1 MKRLAVVLLCSA
13 AIACGSSKGSSTGSA
28 KADGVNSDRDVAA
41 FEERAKDDGEPGWVN
56 RGSAAI
62 NADGKRVFYGVGSAG
77 GIKNP
82 SLLRSTTDNRAR
94 AEIAKVIE
102 VFSASLMKDYQSS
115 SNGKEDQAVEQAI
128 KTAASAS
135 LKGVEIVDRYIAN
148 DGTMYA
154 LAALDLKKAAELIQ
168 AAEMSGAVKSHVTK
182 VDTDDI
188 FDKHGKK
195 AEAPKP
201 PPKVAATEQSGKSE
215 NQPTTSGSDVKAR
228 RGGDAPAWVDGEDSR
243 FPYREYLCGVGS
255 GPSRPIAENGSYAS
269 LSRIFVARVQA
280 VSKDFMGAY
289 SSTGA
294 KPLETQSSE
303 QTTKISTGKVFSD
316 VKLYELWEGKGA
328 TYALACMERAKASAS
343 LRDQISQLDQA
354 IGKHMDTAK
363 TNDKQVQLKE
373 LSRALDGMVQRE
385 SLNGELR
392 IVDTGGVGVAGD
404 YSHADVA
411 AALEEVQTALK
422 VGVAADGPY
431 ASDFRTALVQ
441 GLTQRGYEVTEVEGD
456 GSGLDVM
463 ITANI
468 CIEDGGKGTGTAAAI
483 SFARGVVQLDVK
495 NVAKKRSI
503 AAMNES
509 RKEGHRSREE
519 AERRV
524 VRQLGSEIVNKV
536 GAKIDDAMKGR

>member
-1 MKRLAVVLLCSA
+1 MKRLAAVLLCSA
-13 AIACGSSKGSSTGSA
+13 AIACGSSKGASKGSA
-28 KADGVNSDRDVAA
+28 KADNVNSDRDVAA
-41 FEERAKDDGEPGWVN
+41 FEDRAKDDGEPGWVN

-62 NADGKRVFYGVGSAG
+62 NADGKRVFYGVGSAS

-115 SNGKEDQAVEQAI
+115 SNGKETQEVEQAI

-135 LKGVEIVDRYIAN
+135 LRGVEIVDRYIAN

-168 AAEMSGAVKSHVTK
+168 AAEMSGAAKSYVTK

-201 PPKVAATEQSGKSE
+201 PPKVAATEQSGQPE
-215 NQPTTSGSDVKAR
+215 NKPAQTSSDVKAR

-243 FPYREYLCGVGS
+243 WPYREYLCGVGS

-294 KPLETQSSE
+294 KPLEVQSSE

-316 VKLYELWEGKGA
+316 VKLYELWEGKGS

-354 IGKHMDTAK
+354 IGKHMDSAK

-373 LSRALDGMVQRE
+373 LSRSLDTMVQRE
-385 SLNGELR
+385 ALNGELR
-392 IVDTGGVGVAGD
+392 IVDTDGVGVAGE

-441 GLTQRGYEVTEVEGD
+441 GLTQRGYEVSEVEGD

-463 ITANI
+463 ISANI
-468 CIEDGGKGTGTAAAI
+468 RIEDGGKGTGSASAI

-495 NVAKKRSI
+495 NVAKKKSI

-524 VRQLGSEIVNKV
+524 VRQLGSELVNKV

>member
-1 MKRLAVVLLCSA
+1 MKRLAVVLLCVA
-13 AIACGSSKGSSTGSA
+13 AAACGGSKGSSKSA
-28 KADGVNSDRDVAA
+28 KADSVNSDRDVAA
-41 FEERAKDDGEPGWVN
+41 FEDRAKDDGEPGWVN

-62 NADGKRVFYGVGSAG
+62 NADGKRVFYGVGSAS

-115 SNGKEDQAVEQAI
+115 TNGKDDQAVEQAI

-154 LAALDLKKAAELIQ
+154 LAALDLKKATELIA
-168 AAEMSGAVKSHVTK
+168 AAEESGAVKSYVTK

-195 AEAPKP
+195 AEQPKP
-201 PPKVAATEQSGKSE
+201 PAKVAATEQSG
-215 NQPTTSGSDVKAR
+215 QPDNKPSSSQDDVKAR

-243 FPYREYLCGVGS
+243 WPYRDYLCGVGS
-255 GPSRPIAENGSYAS
+255 GPTRPIAENGSYAS

-316 VKLYELWEGKGA
+316 VKLYEVWEGKGS

-343 LRDQISQLDQA
+343 LRSQIAELDST
-354 IGKHMDTAK
+354 IGKHISSAK

-373 LSRALDGMVQRE
+373 LSRALDAMVQRE
-385 SLNGELR
+385 ALNGELR
-392 IVDTGGVGVAGD
+392 IVDADGVGIAGE

-411 AALEEVQTALK
+411 AALEDVQTALK
-422 VGVAADGPY
+422 VGVTAEGPY

-441 GLTQRGYEVTEVEGD
+441 GLTQRGYEVSEVD
-456 GSGLDVM
+456 GSSSGLDVL

-468 CIEDGGKGTGTAAAI
+468 RIEDGGKGTGSAASI

-495 NVAKKRSI
+495 NVAKKKSI

-524 VRQLGSEIVNKV
+524 VRQLGSELVNKV